1 MDRYLDIAGS
11 APLLPAAREAMTA
24 ALDMLGDPLT
34 IHRPGRSAREALER
48 ARATVAAAIGAQPDE
63 IVFTSGGTES
73 VALAITGGAGAR
85 RGWRPTRSSRARSS
99 TRRVGG
105 APGDW
110 PTDGFEVD
118 TIGTDRRD
126 GRVDLDRFAT
136 AMRRPGT
143 VLASIQHAN
152 HETGTLQQ
160 IGEAARLARAA
171 GVVFHTDAAQT
182 VGHLPIDVDALGVD
196 LLSRVRA
203 QVRRTGRR
211 RRAVRAPRHRTR
223 RDVSGAT
230 IVSGSGA
237 PGCRTSPASS
247 GWPPASPPSLAGLA
261 DEAARAWAMTARMR
275 DRLAATVPGAVLH
288 GHPTHRVPHLVCFS
302 VSGLDPATLA
312 MALDDRG
319 FHIGAG
325 SMASGRPDDP
335 SHVLEQLGV
344 LATPSFRVGVAPST
358 SDEDLE
364 AFTATLPE
372 VVAELQQVH
381 RAAIATMARFQPPE
395 NGDG

>member
-11 APLLPAAREAMTA
+11 APLLPAAREAMTT
-24 ALDMLGDPLT
+24 ALDVVGDPLT
-34 IHRPGRSAREALER
+34 IHRPGRSAREVLER

-73 VALAITGGAGAR
+73 VALAIAGAAGAR
-85 RGWRPTRSSRARSS
+85 RAGGRRIVTSAVEHPCVSATAR
-99 TRRVGG
+99 RL
-105 APGDW
+105 AA
-110 PTDGFEVD
+110 DGFEVD
-118 TIGTDRRD
+118 TIGTDPD

-136 AMRRPGT
+136 AIRRPGT

-196 LLSRVRA
+196 LLSVSA
-203 QVRRTGRR
+203 HKFGGPVGVGALYVRRGIGLAATIRGDDRER
-211 RRAVRAPRHRTR
+211 KRRAGMPNL
-223 RDVSGAT
+223 
-230 IVSGSGA
+230 
-237 PGCRTSPASS
+237 PGIIGMAA
-247 GWPPASPPSLAGLA
+247 GLAASLAGLA
-261 DEAARAWAMTARMR
+261 DEAARAWAITARVR
-275 DRLAATVPGAVLH
+275 DRLAATVPGLLLH
-288 GHPTHRVPHLVCFS
+288 GHTTHRVPHLVCFS

-358 SDEDLE
+358 RDEDLE
-364 AFTATLPE
+364 AFTTVLPE